1 MRRYQPEY
9 DRSLFTGLTANADY
23 HQSGYYIPARSQVDG
38 AKTSRSLQECLGQFC
53 MAFRECHAMRS
64 IYSALCKC
72 AYVLGDLALTAS
84 RTKSNLHSNAVFRR
98 AFTWG
103 WFDIMIHTFFLCAAQ
118 YNGRGDPW
126 RACFALLCFVEAR
139 PLFFLVSF
147 SAYPP
152 APLTEVPRYSCTFP
166 LVPRG
171 SLTDTD
177 SSLSDLATPLLICRA
192 SRWVHKAWM

>member
-1 MRRYQPEY
+1 M
-9 DRSLFTGLTANADY
+9 SWGSFA
-23 HQSGYYIPARSQVDG
+23 
-38 AKTSRSLQECLGQFC
+38 CL
-53 MAFRECHAMRS
+53 RECHAMRS
-64 IYSALCKC
+64 ICSALCKC

-84 RTKSNLHSNAVFRR
+84 RTKSNLHNNAVFRR
-98 AFTWG
+98 AYYVGRVRHHDSYIFP
-103 WFDIMIHTFFLCAAQ
+103 LCCTVQQRA
-118 YNGRGDPW
+118 W
-126 RACFALLCFVEAR
+126 RSLACLLCFALLCFVEVR

-152 APLTEVPRYSCTFP
+152 APLTEVPRYSWTFP

-171 SLTDTD
+171 SLTDTG